1 MDISYCRELIALADD
16 LNFSKA
22 AERLYITQSTLSKHV
37 AAVERE
43 VGFRVFDRTT
53 SRVELTE
60 GGRIWIDS
68 LREVVE
74 KYEVALR
81 ESRSRQHE
89 ADMTV
94 RVIGPLINEHML
106 SLATMAQTQLS
117 AAGRE
122 VRLILT
128 DTGVRDCHERLLD
141 RRADIALAFRYE
153 EGEDGLHYEHL
164 FDVPFG
170 IACHAAHRLADK
182 SPLQFCDVVGES
194 LLSYPEEER
203 AAYHDFVK
211 RVCLWHGIAPD
222 VEHLEVGAMC
232 FPSAEDSMVFGV
244 HFPGYARYGGDI
256 VVRPL
261 DDRSDVFDVCAVR
274 REEEASESVLALYD
288 SIVQMN
294 EELTGSPKSH
304 S

>member
-117 AAGRE
+117 ATGRE

-141 RRADIALAFRYE
+141 RYRSCVSVWGRRGRTALRAPIR
-153 EGEDGLHYEHL
+153 
-164 FDVPFG
+164 
-170 IACHAAHRLADK
+170 R
-182 SPLQFCDVVGES
+182 
-194 LLSYPEEER
+194 
-203 AAYHDFVK
+203 
-211 RVCLWHGIAPD
+211 
-222 VEHLEVGAMC
+222 
-232 FPSAEDSMVFGV
+232 
-244 HFPGYARYGGDI
+244 
-256 VVRPL
+256 
-261 DDRSDVFDVCAVR
+261 AVR
-274 REEEASESVLALYD
+274 HCVPCVPSTGRQISAA
-288 SIVQMN
+288 VQRR
-294 EELTGSPKSH
+294 GG
-304 S
+304 